1 MFIEQKPSDED
12 VLDIRNVQD
21 EKDNISK
28 ANVKSY
34 DSINARSLCLLIL
47 ISCPISKKFKNF

>member
-28 ANVKSY
+28 ENVKSY
-34 DSINARSLCLLIL
+34 DSINAGNWGSGV
-47 ISCPISKKFKNF
+47 